1 MRKLNPVSRS
11 APKRG
16 NSCFLGIG
24 TSMRL
29 IAILL
34 CSLFSTTAFSAPTA
48 TDYGLKVAGVD
59 VTSDNCADLSVIDGV
74 KGTVSYDPATKTLTL
89 QDATIDKADA
99 VNVKNVSVDGLK
111 VNIVGTNNLTSD
123 YGANIAIGKET
134 TFQGTGTLKMKSN
147 YYGISVTRNDINN
160 TIRDCKMYIEGVTG
174 LDGFFSNTTLT
185 IINAYI
191 EIISTKAAINRC
203 DNLYLQR
210 CAITEPTGAVF
221 DASQRSI
228 VVDGARVTGKLVIA
242 PEKPVFKVAGVE
254 VTDANS
260 GNLTTIAGVEGKA
273 SYDPETQTLTLD
285 NATITTNAVAGI
297 ANESAT
303 GLQVKLVGNNTI
315 TSASAAGMVIG
326 RQTRIVGDGKLKVTS
341 TGASAILMQGA
352 PLSIED
358 CSVVAEGKYGI
369 YADKGDVK
377 EVLTIRTAS
386 VEAQGA
392 SGSIAGLSN
401 LLLDRCIIN
410 QPQGAAYD
418 KALKGVAKDGGL
430 VTDRVVIDIEKY
442 GLLIGGIEVT
452 SANYDDIYLFPGVAG
467 SLHYDPAKKILK
479 MAYVNI
485 PTDDDKVAVH
495 NQSVDGLKIEMK
507 GDNTMSGG
515 TGCILERPTTI
526 TGSGNMTITGTKGCG
541 VALKN
546 TMLTIKGVEVRVSGT
561 TEGISGDKSADCG
574 LAVNDAHVE
583 AEGSQGSVVGISK
596 LQLNTCYIK
605 EPSGAAFDA
614 TLKGVAAKGA
624 LVKEKV
630 VMTPP
635 IKYGVMV
642 AGVNVSSDNC
652 ADLSVIDGVKGT
664 VSYDPATKTLTLK
677 DATIDK
683 PGDDNIYNYG
693 LDGLKIKVLG
703 TNSLTSDNSISIAIK
718 EETTFVG
725 NGTLKIK
732 SNYTGIGIRR
742 NEVNCTISE
751 CKMYIEGVDGIDG
764 NFANN
769 DLTIRGAYIE
779 LDCRDDL
786 ISSITNLHLVDC
798 EIKQPKGAVYDTALK
813 AIVVDGVKQKGKLVI
828 EPTTDGIGAIDADVP
843 ARKQGIYT
851 LQGVK
856 VAQDWNSL
864 PPGIYIRDGK
874 KMIKR

>member
-74 KGTVSYDPATKTLTL
+74 KGTVNYDPATKTLTL
-89 QDATIDKADA
+89 QDATIDKADEFTIE
-99 VNVKNVSVDGLK
+99 NISVDGLK
-111 VNIVGTNNLTSD
+111 VNIVGTNNLSTTKFSS
-123 YGANIAIGKET
+123 ISVEKTT
-134 TFQGTGTLKMKSN
+134 TFQGTGTLKVKGNS
-147 YYGISVTRNDINN
+147 YGISAARNNLDII
-160 TIRDCKMYIEGVTG
+160 IRDCKMYIEGEWG
-174 LDGFFSNTTLT
+174 IDGFFVNTNLT
-185 IINAYI
+185 IINANI
-191 EIISTKAAINRC
+191 EINSLKEAITRM
-203 DNLYLQR
+203 DNLSLLR
-210 CAITEPTGAVF
+210 CAITEPAGAIF
-221 DASQRSI
+221 DASQRCL
-228 VVDGARVTGKLVIA
+228 VVGGAYVSKLVIA

-297 ANESAT
+297 ANEGAT

-341 TGASAILMQGA
+341 TGTSAILMQGA
-352 PLSIED
+352 PLSIEG

-377 EVLTIRTAS
+377 EVLTVRTAS

-401 LLLDRCIIN
+401 LLLVRCIIN

-430 VTDRVVIDIEKY
+430 VTDRVVIGIEKY
-442 GLLIGGIEVT
+442 GLLIGGIDVT
-452 SANYDDIYLFPGVAG
+452 SANYNAIDQLPGVTG
-467 SLHYDPAKKILK
+467 SLSYDPAKKILR
-479 MAYVNI
+479 MTYATI

-495 NQSVDGLKIEMK
+495 NQSVDGLKIEMT
-507 GDNTMSGG
+507 GENAMSGG

-546 TMLTIKGVEVRVSGT
+546 TMLTIKGIEVRVSGA
-561 TEGISGDKSADCG
+561 TEGISGDKSAGCG

-642 AGVNVSSDNC
+642 AGVEVTSDNC

-683 PGDDNIYNYG
+683 SGDDNIYNYG

-703 TNSLTSDNSISIAIK
+703 TNSLTSDHSISINLK

-732 SNYTGIGIRR
+732 GYYYGIGIRR

-751 CKMYIEGVDGIDG
+751 CKIYIVSMAGIDG
-764 NFANN
+764 NWEGN
-769 DLTIRGAYIE
+769 DLIIRGAYIE
-779 LDCRDDL
+779 LDCRNDL

-813 AIVVDGVKQKGKLVI
+813 AIVVDGVKQTGKLVI
-828 EPTTDGIGAIDADVP
+828 EPTNVGIGAIDADVP

>member
-1 MRKLNPVSRS
+1 
-11 APKRG
+11 
-16 NSCFLGIG
+16 
-24 TSMRL
+24 MRL

-74 KGTVSYDPATKTLTL
+74 KGTVSYAPATKTLTL
-89 QDATIDKADA
+89 QDATIDKADEFTIE
-99 VNVKNVSVDGLK
+99 NISVDGLK
-111 VNIVGTNNLTSD
+111 VNIVGTNNLSTTKFSS
-123 YGANIAIGKET
+123 ISVEKTT
-134 TFQGTGTLKMKSN
+134 TFQGSGTLKVKGKS
-147 YYGISVTRNDINN
+147 YGISFGNN
-160 TIRDCKMYIEGVTG
+160 NLDVIIRDCKMYIEGEWG
-174 LDGFFSNTTLT
+174 IDGFFVNTNLT
-185 IINAYI
+185 IINANI
-191 EIISTKAAINRC
+191 EINSLKEAITRI
-203 DNLYLQR
+203 DNLSLQR
-210 CAITEPTGAVF
+210 CAITEPAGAIF
-221 DASQRSI
+221 DASQRCL
-228 VVDGARVTGKLVIA
+228 VVGGAYVSKLVIA

-273 SYDPETQTLTLD
+273 SYDPETLTLTLD

-341 TGASAILMQGA
+341 TGTSAILMQGA
-352 PLSIED
+352 PLSID
-358 CSVVAEGKYGI
+358 GCSVVAEGKYGI

-442 GLLIGGIEVT
+442 GLLIGGIDVT
-452 SANYDDIYLFPGVAG
+452 SANYDAIDKLPGVTG
-467 SLHYDPAKKILK
+467 SLSYDPAKKILR
-479 MAYVNI
+479 MVYATI

-495 NQSVDGLKIEMK
+495 NQSVDGLKIEMT
-507 GDNTMSGG
+507 GNNAMSGG

-546 TMLTIKGVEVRVSGT
+546 TMLTIKGVEVRVSGA
-561 TEGISGDKSADCG
+561 TEGISGDKSAGCG

-642 AGVNVSSDNC
+642 AGVEVTVDNC

-683 PGDDNIYNYG
+683 SGDDNIYNYG

-703 TNSLTSDNSISIAIK
+703 TNSLTSDNGTSINLK

-732 SNYTGIGIRR
+732 SDYYGIGIRR
-742 NEVNCTISE
+742 DEVNCTISE
-751 CKMYIEGVDGIDG
+751 CKIYIESVSGIDG
-764 NFANN
+764 NWEGN

-786 ISSITNLHLVDC
+786 ITCITNLHLVDC

-813 AIVVDGVKQKGKLVI
+813 AIVVDGVKQTGKLVI
-828 EPTTDGIGAIDADVP
+828 EPTTDGIGTIDADVP

>member
-1 MRKLNPVSRS
+1 
-11 APKRG
+11 
-16 NSCFLGIG
+16 
-24 TSMRL
+24 MRL

-34 CSLFSTTAFSAPTA
+34 CSLLSTTAFSAPTA

-89 QDATIDKADA
+89 QDATIDKADEFTIE
-99 VNVKNVSVDGLK
+99 NISVDGLK
-111 VNIVGTNNLTSD
+111 VNIVGTNNLSTTKFSS
-123 YGANIAIGKET
+123 ISVEKTT
-134 TFQGTGTLKMKSN
+134 TFQGTGTLKVKGNS
-147 YYGISVTRNDINN
+147 YGISAARNNLDII
-160 TIRDCKMYIEGVTG
+160 IRDCKMYIEGEWG
-174 LDGFFSNTTLT
+174 IDGFFVNTNLT
-185 IINAYI
+185 IINANI
-191 EIISTKAAINRC
+191 EINSLKEAITRM
-203 DNLYLQR
+203 DNLSLQR
-210 CAITEPTGAVF
+210 CAITEPAGAIF
-221 DASQRSI
+221 DASQRCL
-228 VVDGARVTGKLVIA
+228 VVGGAYVSKLVIA

-297 ANESAT
+297 ANEGAT

-341 TGASAILMQGA
+341 TGTSAILMQGA
-352 PLSIED
+352 PLSIEG

-377 EVLTIRTAS
+377 EVLTVRTAS

-401 LLLDRCIIN
+401 LLLVRCIIN

-430 VTDRVVIDIEKY
+430 VTDRVVIGIEKY
-442 GLLIGGIEVT
+442 GLLIGGIDVT
-452 SANYDDIYLFPGVAG
+452 SANYNAIDKLPGVTG
-467 SLHYDPAKKILK
+467 SLSYDPAKKILR
-479 MAYVNI
+479 MVYAAI

-495 NQSVDGLKIEMK
+495 NQSVDGLKIEMT
-507 GDNTMSGG
+507 GENAMSGG

-546 TMLTIKGVEVRVSGT
+546 TMLTIKGIEVRVSGA
-561 TEGISGDKSADCG
+561 TEGISGDKSAGCG

-642 AGVNVSSDNC
+642 AGVEVTVDNC

-703 TNSLTSDNSISIAIK
+703 TNSLTSDNDISINLK
-718 EETTFVG
+718 EEATFVG

-732 SNYTGIGIRR
+732 SNYYGIGIRR
-742 NEVNCTISE
+742 DEVNCTISE
-751 CKMYIEGVDGIDG
+751 CKMYIESVSGIDG
-764 NFANN
+764 NWEGN

-786 ISSITNLHLVDC
+786 ITCITNLHLVDC

-828 EPTTDGIGAIDADVP
+828 EPTTDGIGTIDADVP

>member
-1 MRKLNPVSRS
+1 
-11 APKRG
+11 
-16 NSCFLGIG
+16 
-24 TSMRL
+24 MRL

-34 CSLFSTTAFSAPTA
+34 CSLFSTAAFSAPTA

-89 QDATIDKADA
+89 QDATIDKADEFTIE
-99 VNVKNVSVDGLK
+99 NKSVDGLK
-111 VNIVGTNNLTSD
+111 VNIVGTNNLSTTKYSSI
-123 YGANIAIGKET
+123 NVEKTT
-134 TFQGTGTLKMKSN
+134 TFQGSGTLKVKGNS
-147 YYGISVTRNDINN
+147 YGISFGNNNLDII
-160 TIRDCKMYIEGVTG
+160 IRDCKMYIEGEWG
-174 LDGFFSNTTLT
+174 IDGFIVNTNLT
-185 IINAYI
+185 IINANI
-191 EIISTKAAINRC
+191 EINSLREAITRI
-203 DNLYLQR
+203 DNLSLLR
-210 CAITEPTGAVF
+210 CAITEPAGAIF
-221 DASQRSI
+221 DASQRCL
-228 VVDGARVTGKLVIA
+228 VVGGAYVSKLVIA

-326 RQTRIVGDGKLKVTS
+326 RQTRIVGDGKLKVTT

-352 PLSIED
+352 PLSIEG

-401 LLLDRCIIN
+401 LLLVRCIIS

-430 VTDRVVIDIEKY
+430 VTDRVVIGIEKY

-495 NQSVDGLKIEMK
+495 NQSVDGLKIEMT
-507 GDNTMSGG
+507 GDNAMSGG

-546 TMLTIKGVEVRVSGT
+546 TMLTIKGVEVRVSGA
-561 TEGISGDKSADCG
+561 TEGISGDKSAGCG

-614 TLKGVAAKGA
+614 TLMGVAAKGA

-635 IKYGVMV
+635 VKYGVMV
-642 AGVNVSSDNC
+642 AGVEVTVDNC

-683 PGDDNIYNYG
+683 SGDYNIYNYG

-703 TNSLTSDNSISIAIK
+703 TNSLTSDNDISINLK
-718 EETTFVG
+718 EEVTFVG

-732 SNYTGIGIRR
+732 SNYYGIGIRR
-742 NEVNCTISE
+742 DEVNCTISE

-764 NFANN
+764 YFVEN

-786 ISSITNLHLVDC
+786 ITYITNLHLVDC

-813 AIVVDGVKQKGKLVI
+813 AIVVDGVKQKGKLI
-828 EPTTDGIGAIDADVP
+828 IKPTTDGIGAIDADVP

>member
-74 KGTVSYDPATKTLTL
+74 KGTVSYDPASKTLTL
-89 QDATIDKADA
+89 QDATIDKADEFTIE
-99 VNVKNVSVDGLK
+99 NISVDGLK
-111 VNIVGTNNLTSD
+111 VNIVGTNNLSTTKFSS
-123 YGANIAIGKET
+123 ISVEKTT
-134 TFQGTGTLKMKSN
+134 TFQGTGTLKVKGNS
-147 YYGISVTRNDINN
+147 YGISAARNNLDII
-160 TIRDCKMYIEGVTG
+160 IRDCKMYIEGEWG
-174 LDGFFSNTTLT
+174 IDGFFVNTNLT
-185 IINAYI
+185 IINANI
-191 EIISTKAAINRC
+191 EINSLKEAITRM
-203 DNLYLQR
+203 DNLSLQR
-210 CAITEPTGAVF
+210 CAITEPAGAIF
-221 DASQRSI
+221 DASQRCL
-228 VVDGARVTGKLVIA
+228 VVGGAYVSKLVIA

-297 ANESAT
+297 ANEGAT

-341 TGASAILMQGA
+341 TGTSAILMQGA

-377 EVLTIRTAS
+377 EVLTVRTAS

-401 LLLDRCIIN
+401 LLLVRCIIN

-442 GLLIGGIEVT
+442 GLLIGGIDVT
-452 SANYDDIYLFPGVAG
+452 SANYNAIDQIPGVTG
-467 SLHYDPAKKILK
+467 SLSYDPAKKILR
-479 MAYVNI
+479 MAYATI

-495 NQSVDGLKIEMK
+495 NQSVDGLKIEMT
-507 GDNTMSGG
+507 GNNAMSGG

-546 TMLTIKGVEVRVSGT
+546 TMLTIKGIEVRVSGA
-561 TEGISGDKSADCG
+561 TEGISGDKSAGCG

-642 AGVNVSSDNC
+642 AGVEVTSDNC

-683 PGDDNIYNYG
+683 SGDDNIYNYG

-703 TNSLTSDNSISIAIK
+703 TNSLTSDHSISINLK

-732 SNYTGIGIRR
+732 GYYYGIGIRR

-751 CKMYIEGVDGIDG
+751 CKIYIESMAGIDG
-764 NFANN
+764 NWEGN

-779 LDCRDDL
+779 LDCRNDL

-813 AIVVDGVKQKGKLVI
+813 AIVVDGVKQTGKLII
-828 EPTTDGIGAIDADVP
+828 EPTTDGIGTIDADVP

-856 VAQDWNSL
+856 VAPDWNSL

>member
-1 MRKLNPVSRS
+1 
-11 APKRG
+11 
-16 NSCFLGIG
+16 
-24 TSMRL
+24 MRL

-89 QDATIDKADA
+89 QDVTIDKADEFTIE
-99 VNVKNVSVDGLK
+99 NINVDGLK
-111 VNIVGTNNLTSD
+111 VNIVGTNNL
-123 YGANIAIGKET
+123 NT
-134 TFQGTGTLKMKSN
+134 TKFSSISVEKTTIFQGTGTLKVKGKS
-147 YYGISVTRNDINN
+147 YGISFGNN
-160 TIRDCKMYIEGVTG
+160 NLDVIIRDCKMYIEGEWG
-174 LDGFFSNTTLT
+174 IDGFFVNTNLT
-185 IINAYI
+185 IINANI
-191 EIISTKAAINRC
+191 EINSLKEAITRM
-203 DNLYLQR
+203 DNLSLLR
-210 CAITEPTGAVF
+210 CAITEPAGAIF
-221 DASQRSI
+221 DASQRCL
-228 VVDGARVTGKLVIA
+228 VVGGAYVSKLVIA

-352 PLSIED
+352 PLSIEG

-401 LLLDRCIIN
+401 LLLARCIIS

-442 GLLIGGIEVT
+442 GLLIGGIDVT
-452 SANYDDIYLFPGVAG
+452 SANYDAIDKLPGVTG
-467 SLHYDPAKKILK
+467 SLSYDPAKKILR
-479 MAYVNI
+479 MVYATI

-495 NQSVDGLKIEMK
+495 NQSVDGLKIEMT
-507 GDNTMSGG
+507 GENAMSGG

-546 TMLTIKGVEVRVSGT
+546 TMLTIKGIEVRVSGA
-561 TEGISGDKSADCG
+561 TEGISGDKSAGCG

-630 VMTPP
+630 VMTQPV
-635 IKYGVMV
+635 KYGVMV
-642 AGVNVSSDNC
+642 AGVEVTSDNC

-683 PGDDNIYNYG
+683 SGDDNIYNYG

-703 TNSLTSDNSISIAIK
+703 TNSLTSDNGISINLK

-732 SNYTGIGIRR
+732 SDYYGIGIRR

-751 CKMYIEGVDGIDG
+751 CKMYIESVSGIDG
-764 NFANN
+764 NWEGN
-769 DLTIRGAYIE
+769 DLIIRGAYIE

-786 ISSITNLHLVDC
+786 ITCITNLHLVDC

-813 AIVVDGVKQKGKLVI
+813 AIVVDGVKQTGKLII
-828 EPTTDGIGAIDADVP
+828 EPTTDGIGTIDADVP

>member
-1 MRKLNPVSRS
+1 
-11 APKRG
+11 
-16 NSCFLGIG
+16 
-24 TSMRL
+24 MRL

-74 KGTVSYDPATKTLTL
+74 KGTVNYDPASKTLTL
-89 QDATIDKADA
+89 QDATIDKADEFTIE
-99 VNVKNVSVDGLK
+99 NISVDGLK
-111 VNIVGTNNLTSD
+111 VNIVGTNNLSTTKFSS
-123 YGANIAIGKET
+123 ISVEKTT
-134 TFQGTGTLKMKSN
+134 TFQGTGTLKVKGNS
-147 YYGISVTRNDINN
+147 YGISAGNN
-160 TIRDCKMYIEGVTG
+160 NLDVIIRDCKMYIEGEWG
-174 LDGFFSNTTLT
+174 IDGFFVNTNLT
-185 IINAYI
+185 IINANI
-191 EIISTKAAINRC
+191 EINSLKEAITRI
-203 DNLYLQR
+203 DNLSLQR
-210 CAITEPTGAVF
+210 CAITEPAGAIF
-221 DASQRSI
+221 DASQRCL
-228 VVDGARVTGKLVIA
+228 VVGGAYVSKLVIA

-297 ANESAT
+297 ANEGAT

-401 LLLDRCIIN
+401 LLLVRCIIN

-442 GLLIGGIEVT
+442 GLLIGGIDVT
-452 SANYDDIYLFPGVAG
+452 SANYDAIDKLPGVTG
-467 SLHYDPAKKILK
+467 SLSYDPAKKILR
-479 MAYVNI
+479 MVYATI

-495 NQSVDGLKIEMK
+495 NQSVDGLKIEMT
-507 GDNTMSGG
+507 GNNAMSGG

-546 TMLTIKGVEVRVSGT
+546 TMLTIKGVEVRVSGA
-561 TEGISGDKSADCG
+561 TEGISGDKSAGCG

-614 TLKGVAAKGA
+614 TLKGVAVKGA

-642 AGVNVSSDNC
+642 AGVEVTSDNC

-683 PGDDNIYNYG
+683 SGDDNIYNYG

-703 TNSLTSDNSISIAIK
+703 TNSLTSDHSISINLK

-732 SNYTGIGIRR
+732 SDYYGIGIRN

-751 CKMYIEGVDGIDG
+751 CKIYIEGVDGIDG
-764 NFANN
+764 YFVKN

-779 LDCRDDL
+779 LDCRDDF
-786 ISSITNLHLVDC
+786 ITCITNLHLVDC
-798 EIKQPKGAVYDTALK
+798 EIKQPKGAVYDTSLQ

-828 EPTTDGIGAIDADVP
+828 EPTTDGIGTIDADVP

>member
-1 MRKLNPVSRS
+1 
-11 APKRG
+11 
-16 NSCFLGIG
+16 
-24 TSMRL
+24 MRL

-74 KGTVSYDPATKTLTL
+74 KGTVSYAPATKTLTL
-89 QDATIDKADA
+89 QDATIDKAGEFTIE
-99 VNVKNVSVDGLK
+99 NISVDGLK
-111 VNIVGTNNLTSD
+111 VNIVGTNNLSTTKFSS
-123 YGANIAIGKET
+123 ISVEKTT
-134 TFQGTGTLKMKSN
+134 TFQGSGTLKVKGNS
-147 YYGISVTRNDINN
+147 YGISVGDDNVDVI
-160 TIRDCKMYIEGVTG
+160 IRDCKMYIEGEWG
-174 LDGFFSNTTLT
+174 IDGFFVNTNLT
-185 IINAYI
+185 IINANI
-191 EIISTKAAINRC
+191 EINSLKEAITRM
-203 DNLYLQR
+203 DNLSLQR
-210 CAITEPTGAVF
+210 CAITEPAGAIF
-221 DASQRSI
+221 DASQRCL
-228 VVDGARVTGKLVIA
+228 VVGGAYVSKLVIA

-297 ANESAT
+297 ANEGAT

-341 TGASAILMQGA
+341 TGTSAILMQGA
-352 PLSIED
+352 PLSIEG

-401 LLLDRCIIN
+401 LLLVRCIIN

-418 KALKGVAKDGGL
+418 KTLKGVAKDGGL
-430 VTDRVVIDIEKY
+430 VTDRVVIGIEKY
-442 GLLIGGIEVT
+442 GLLIGGFDVT
-452 SANYDDIYLFPGVAG
+452 SANYDAIDKLPGVTG
-467 SLHYDPAKKILK
+467 SLSYDPAKKILR
-479 MAYVNI
+479 MAYAAI

-495 NQSVDGLKIEMK
+495 NQSVDGLKIEMT
-507 GDNTMSGG
+507 GDNAMSGG
-515 TGCILERPTTI
+515 TGCILERSTTI

-546 TMLTIKGVEVRVSGT
+546 TMLTIKGIEVRVSGA
-561 TEGISGDKSADCG
+561 TEGISGDKSAGCG

-642 AGVNVSSDNC
+642 AGVEVTGDNC

-683 PGDDNIYNYG
+683 SGDDNIYNYG

-703 TNSLTSDNSISIAIK
+703 TNSLTSDNDRSINLK

-732 SNYTGIGIRR
+732 SNYYGIGIRR
-742 NEVNCTISE
+742 DEVNCTISE
-751 CKMYIEGVDGIDG
+751 CKIYIESVSGIDG
-764 NFANN
+764 NWEGN

-786 ISSITNLHLVDC
+786 ITCITNLHLVDC

-813 AIVVDGVKQKGKLVI
+813 AIVVDGVKQTGKLVI
-828 EPTTDGIGAIDADVP
+828 EPTTDGIGTIDADVP

>member
-1 MRKLNPVSRS
+1 
-11 APKRG
+11 
-16 NSCFLGIG
+16 
-24 TSMRL
+24 MRL

-34 CSLFSTTAFSAPTA
+34 CSLFSTAAFSAPTA

-89 QDATIDKADA
+89 QDATIDKADEFTIE
-99 VNVKNVSVDGLK
+99 NKSVDGLK
-111 VNIVGTNNLTSD
+111 VNIVGTNNLSTTKYSSI
-123 YGANIAIGKET
+123 NVEKTT
-134 TFQGTGTLKMKSN
+134 TFQGSGTLKVKGKS
-147 YYGISVTRNDINN
+147 YGICFGNNNLDII
-160 TIRDCKMYIEGVTG
+160 IRDCKMYIEGEWG
-174 LDGFFSNTTLT
+174 IDGFIVNTNLT
-185 IINAYI
+185 IINANI
-191 EIISTKAAINRC
+191 EINSLREAITRI
-203 DNLYLQR
+203 DNLSLLR
-210 CAITEPTGAVF
+210 CAITEPAGAIF
-221 DASQRSI
+221 DASQRCL
-228 VVDGARVTGKLVIA
+228 VVGGAYVSKLVIT

-297 ANESAT
+297 ANEGAT

-352 PLSIED
+352 PLSIEG

-377 EVLTIRTAS
+377 EVLTVRTAS

-401 LLLDRCIIN
+401 LLLVRCIIS

-442 GLLIGGIEVT
+442 GLLIGGIDVT
-452 SANYDDIYLFPGVAG
+452 SANYDAIDQLPGVTG
-467 SLHYDPAKKILK
+467 SLSYDPAKKILK

-495 NQSVDGLKIEMK
+495 NQSVDGLKIEMT

-546 TMLTIKGVEVRVSGT
+546 TMLTIKGVEVRVSGA
-561 TEGISGDKSADCG
+561 TEGISGDKSAGCG

-614 TLKGVAAKGA
+614 TLKGVAVKGA

-642 AGVNVSSDNC
+642 AGVEVTVDNC

-683 PGDDNIYNYG
+683 SGDYNIYNYG

-703 TNSLTSDNSISIAIK
+703 TNSLTSDNDISINLK
-718 EETTFVG
+718 EEATFVG

-732 SNYTGIGIRR
+732 SNYYGIGIRR
-742 NEVNCTISE
+742 DEVNCTISE

-764 NFANN
+764 YFVEN

-786 ISSITNLHLVDC
+786 ITYITNLHLVDC

-813 AIVVDGVKQKGKLVI
+813 AIV
-828 EPTTDGIGAIDADVP
+828 P
-843 ARKQGIYT
+843 
-851 LQGVK
+851 
-856 VAQDWNSL
+856 S
-864 PPGIYIRDGK
+864 
-874 KMIKR
+874 

>member
-1 MRKLNPVSRS
+1 
-11 APKRG
+11 
-16 NSCFLGIG
+16 
-24 TSMRL
+24 MRL

-34 CSLFSTTAFSAPTA
+34 CSLLSTTAFSAPTA

-89 QDATIDKADA
+89 QDATIDKAGEFTIE
-99 VNVKNVSVDGLK
+99 NISVDGLK
-111 VNIVGTNNLTSD
+111 VNIVGTNNLSTTKFSS
-123 YGANIAIGKET
+123 ISVEKTT
-134 TFQGTGTLKMKSN
+134 TFQGTGTLKVKGNS
-147 YYGISVTRNDINN
+147 YGISVGDDNVDVI
-160 TIRDCKMYIEGVTG
+160 IRDCKMYIEGEWG
-174 LDGFFSNTTLT
+174 IDGFFVNTNLT
-185 IINAYI
+185 VINANI
-191 EIISTKAAINRC
+191 EINSLKEAITRM
-203 DNLYLQR
+203 DNLSLQR
-210 CAITEPTGAVF
+210 CAITEPAGAIF
-221 DASQRSI
+221 DASQRCL
-228 VVDGARVTGKLVIA
+228 VVGGAYVSKLVIA

-297 ANESAT
+297 ANDGAT

-341 TGASAILMQGA
+341 TGTSAILMQGA

-401 LLLDRCIIN
+401 LLLVRCIIN

-418 KALKGVAKDGGL
+418 KTLKGVAKDGGL
-430 VTDRVVIDIEKY
+430 VTDRVVIGIEKY
-442 GLLIGGIEVT
+442 GLLIGGFDVT
-452 SANYDDIYLFPGVAG
+452 SANYDAIDKLPGVTG
-467 SLHYDPAKKILK
+467 SLSYDPAKKILR
-479 MAYVNI
+479 MAYAAI

-495 NQSVDGLKIEMK
+495 NQLVDGLKIEMT
-507 GDNTMSGG
+507 GDNAMSGG
-515 TGCILERPTTI
+515 TGCILERSTTI
-526 TGSGNMTITGTKGCG
+526 TGSGNTTITGTKGCG

-546 TMLTIKGVEVRVSGT
+546 TMLTIKGIEVRVSGA
-561 TEGISGDKSADCG
+561 TEGISGDKSAGCG

-642 AGVNVSSDNC
+642 AGVEVTGDNC

-683 PGDDNIYNYG
+683 SGDDNIYNYG

-703 TNSLTSDNSISIAIK
+703 TNSLTSDNDRSINLK

-732 SNYTGIGIRR
+732 SNYYGIGIRR
-742 NEVNCTISE
+742 DEVNCTISE
-751 CKMYIEGVDGIDG
+751 CKMYIESVSGIDG
-764 NFANN
+764 NWEGN

-786 ISSITNLHLVDC
+786 ITCITNLHLVDC
-798 EIKQPKGAVYDTALK
+798 EIKQPKGAVYDTSLQ

-828 EPTTDGIGAIDADVP
+828 EPTTDGIGTIDADVP

>member
-1 MRKLNPVSRS
+1 
-11 APKRG
+11 
-16 NSCFLGIG
+16 
-24 TSMRL
+24 MRL

-34 CSLFSTTAFSAPTA
+34 CSLFSTAAFSAPTA

-89 QDATIDKADA
+89 QDATIDKADEFTIE
-99 VNVKNVSVDGLK
+99 NKSVDGLK
-111 VNIVGTNNLTSD
+111 VNIVGTNNLSTTKYSSI
-123 YGANIAIGKET
+123 NVEKTT
-134 TFQGTGTLKMKSN
+134 TFQGSGMLKVKGNS
-147 YYGISVTRNDINN
+147 YGISFGNNNLDII
-160 TIRDCKMYIEGVTG
+160 IRDCKMYIEGEWG
-174 LDGFFSNTTLT
+174 IDGFFVNTNLT
-185 IINAYI
+185 IINANI
-191 EIISTKAAINRC
+191 EINSLKEAITKI
-203 DNLYLQR
+203 DNLSLLR
-210 CAITEPTGAVF
+210 CAITEPAGAIF
-221 DASQRSI
+221 DASQRCL
-228 VVDGARVTGKLVIA
+228 VVGGAYVSKLVIA

-326 RQTRIVGDGKLKVTS
+326 RQTSIVGDGKLKVTS
-341 TGASAILMQGA
+341 TDVSAILMQGA
-352 PLSIED
+352 PLSIEG

-401 LLLDRCIIN
+401 LQLYRCIIS

-418 KALKGVAKDGGL
+418 KALKGVAKGGGL
-430 VTDRVVIDIEKY
+430 VTDRVVIGIEKY
-442 GLLIGGIEVT
+442 GLLIGGVDVT
-452 SANYDDIYLFPGVAG
+452 SANYDAIDQLPGVTG
-467 SLHYDPAKKILK
+467 SLSYDPAQKILK
-479 MAYVNI
+479 MAYATI

-495 NQSVDGLKIEMK
+495 NQSVDGLKIEMT
-507 GDNTMSGG
+507 GNNAMSGG
-515 TGCILERPTTI
+515 TGCIFERPTTI

-546 TMLTIKGVEVRVSGT
+546 TMLTIKGIEVRVSGA
-561 TEGISGDKSADCG
+561 TEGISGDKSAGCG

-596 LQLNTCYIK
+596 LQLNMCYIK

-635 IKYGVMV
+635 VKYGVMV
-642 AGVNVSSDNC
+642 AGVEVTVDNC

-664 VSYDPATKTLTLK
+664 VSYDPATKTLTLQ

-683 PGDDNIYNYG
+683 SGDYNIYNYG

-703 TNSLTSDNSISIAIK
+703 TNSLTSDNDISINLK
-718 EETTFVG
+718 EEATFVG

-732 SNYTGIGIRR
+732 SNYYGIGIRR
-742 NEVNCTISE
+742 DEVNCTISE
-751 CKMYIEGVDGIDG
+751 CKMYIESVSGIDG
-764 NFANN
+764 NWEGN

-779 LDCRDDL
+779 LDCRDYL

-813 AIVVDGVKQKGKLVI
+813 AIVVDGVKQKGKLI
-828 EPTTDGIGAIDADVP
+828 IKPTTDGIGAIDADVP

>member
-1 MRKLNPVSRS
+1 
-11 APKRG
+11 
-16 NSCFLGIG
+16 
-24 TSMRL
+24 MRL

-34 CSLFSTTAFSAPTA
+34 CSLLSTTAFSAPTA

-89 QDATIDKADA
+89 QDATIDKADEFTIE
-99 VNVKNVSVDGLK
+99 NISVDGLK
-111 VNIVGTNNLTSD
+111 VNIVGTNNLSTTKFSS
-123 YGANIAIGKET
+123 ISVEKTT
-134 TFQGTGTLKMKSN
+134 TFQGTGTLKVKGNS
-147 YYGISVTRNDINN
+147 YGISAARNNLDII
-160 TIRDCKMYIEGVTG
+160 IRDCKMYIEGEWG
-174 LDGFFSNTTLT
+174 IDGFFVNTNLT
-185 IINAYI
+185 IINANI
-191 EIISTKAAINRC
+191 EINSLKEAITRM
-203 DNLYLQR
+203 DNLSLQR
-210 CAITEPTGAVF
+210 CAITEPAGAIF
-221 DASQRSI
+221 DASQRCL
-228 VVDGARVTGKLVIA
+228 VVGGAYVSKLVIA

-341 TGASAILMQGA
+341 TGTSAILMQGA

-377 EVLTIRTAS
+377 EVLTVRTAS

-401 LLLDRCIIN
+401 LLLDRCIIS

-430 VTDRVVIDIEKY
+430 VTDRVGIGIEKY

-467 SLHYDPAKKILK
+467 SLHYDPAKKILR
-479 MAYVNI
+479 MAYVTI

-495 NQSVDGLKIEMK
+495 NQSVDGLKIEMT
-507 GDNTMSGG
+507 GENAMTGG

-546 TMLTIKGVEVRVSGT
+546 TMLTIKGVEVRVSGA
-561 TEGISGDKSADCG
+561 TEGISGDKSAGCG

-642 AGVNVSSDNC
+642 AGVEVTVDNC

-683 PGDDNIYNYG
+683 SGDYNIYNYG

-703 TNSLTSDNSISIAIK
+703 TNSLTSDNDISINLK
-718 EETTFVG
+718 EEATFVG

-732 SNYTGIGIRR
+732 SNYYGIGIRR

-751 CKMYIEGVDGIDG
+751 CKIYIESMAGIDG
-764 NFANN
+764 NWEGN

-779 LDCRDDL
+779 LDCRNDL

>member
-74 KGTVSYDPATKTLTL
+74 KGMVIYDPATKTLTL
-89 QDATIDKADA
+89 QDATIDKADEFTIE
-99 VNVKNVSVDGLK
+99 NINVDGLK
-111 VNIVGTNNLTSD
+111 VNIVGTNNLSTTKFSS
-123 YGANIAIGKET
+123 ISVEKTT
-134 TFQGTGTLKMKSN
+134 TFQGSGTLKVKGKS
-147 YYGISVTRNDINN
+147 YGISFGNN
-160 TIRDCKMYIEGVTG
+160 NLDVIIRDCKMYIEGEWG
-174 LDGFFSNTTLT
+174 IDGFFVNTNLT
-185 IINAYI
+185 IINANI
-191 EIISTKAAINRC
+191 EINSLKEAITRM
-203 DNLYLQR
+203 DNLSLQR
-210 CAITEPTGAVF
+210 CAITEPAGAIF
-221 DASQRSI
+221 DASQRCL
-228 VVDGARVTGKLVIA
+228 VVGGAYVSKLVIA

-273 SYDPETQTLTLD
+273 SYDPETLTLTLD

-341 TGASAILMQGA
+341 TGTSAILMQGA
-352 PLSIED
+352 PLSID
-358 CSVVAEGKYGI
+358 GCSVVAEGKYGI

-442 GLLIGGIEVT
+442 GLLIGGIDVT
-452 SANYDDIYLFPGVAG
+452 SANYDAIDQLPGVTG
-467 SLHYDPAKKILK
+467 SLSYDPTKKILR
-479 MAYVNI
+479 MAYATI

-495 NQSVDGLKIEMK
+495 NQSVDGLKIEMT
-507 GDNTMSGG
+507 GDNAMSGG

-546 TMLTIKGVEVRVSGT
+546 TMLTIKGIEVRVSGA
-561 TEGISGDKSADCG
+561 TEGISGDKSAGCV

-614 TLKGVAAKGA
+614 TLKGVAVKGA

-642 AGVNVSSDNC
+642 AGVEVTVDNC

-664 VSYDPATKTLTLK
+664 VSYDPATKTLTLQ

-703 TNSLTSDNSISIAIK
+703 TNSLTSDNGTSINLK

-732 SNYTGIGIRR
+732 SDYYGIGIRN

-764 NFANN
+764 YFVKN

-779 LDCRDDL
+779 LDCRDDF
-786 ISSITNLHLVDC
+786 ITCITNLHLVDC
-798 EIKQPKGAVYDTALK
+798 EIKQPKGAVYDTSLQ

-828 EPTTDGIGAIDADVP
+828 EPTTDGIGTIDADVP

-856 VAQDWNSL
+856 VAPDWNSL

>member
-1 MRKLNPVSRS
+1 
-11 APKRG
+11 
-16 NSCFLGIG
+16 
-24 TSMRL
+24 MRL

-34 CSLFSTTAFSAPTA
+34 CSLFSTVAFSAPTA

-74 KGTVSYDPATKTLTL
+74 KGTVIYDPATKTLTL
-89 QDATIDKADA
+89 QDATIDKADEFTIE
-99 VNVKNVSVDGLK
+99 NKSVDGLK
-111 VNIVGTNNLTSD
+111 VNIVGTNNLSTTKFSS
-123 YGANIAIGKET
+123 ISVEKTT
-134 TFQGTGTLKMKSN
+134 TFQGSGTLKVKGNS
-147 YYGISVTRNDINN
+147 YGISFGNNNLDII
-160 TIRDCKMYIEGVTG
+160 IRDCKMYIEGEWGIDG
-174 LDGFFSNTTLT
+174 LFVNTNLT
-185 IINAYI
+185 IINANI
-191 EIISTKAAINRC
+191 EINSLKEAITRI
-203 DNLYLQR
+203 DNLSLLR
-210 CAITEPTGAVF
+210 CAITEPAGAIF
-221 DASQRSI
+221 DASQRCL
-228 VVDGARVTGKLVIA
+228 VVGGAYVSKLVIA

-273 SYDPETQTLTLD
+273 SYDPETQTITLD

-352 PLSIED
+352 PLSIEG

-401 LLLDRCIIN
+401 LLLDRCIIS

-430 VTDRVVIDIEKY
+430 VTDRVVIGIEKY

-495 NQSVDGLKIEMK
+495 NQSVDGLKIEMT
-507 GDNTMSGG
+507 GNNTMSGG

-546 TMLTIKGVEVRVSGT
+546 TMLTIKGIEVRVSGA
-561 TEGISGDKSADCG
+561 TEGISGDKSAGCG

-614 TLKGVAAKGA
+614 TLKGVAVKGA

-642 AGVNVSSDNC
+642 AGVEVTSDNC

-683 PGDDNIYNYG
+683 SGDDNIYNYG

-703 TNSLTSDNSISIAIK
+703 TNSLTSDHSISINLK

-732 SNYTGIGIRR
+732 GYYYGIGIRR

-751 CKMYIEGVDGIDG
+751 CKIYIESMAGIDG
-764 NFANN
+764 NWEGN

-779 LDCRDDL
+779 LDCRNDL

-813 AIVVDGVKQKGKLVI
+813 AIVVDGVKQTGKLVI
-828 EPTTDGIGAIDADVP
+828 EPTTDGIGTIDADVP

>member
-34 CSLFSTTAFSAPTA
+34 CSLFSTAAFSAPTA

-74 KGTVSYDPATKTLTL
+74 KGTVNYDPATKTLTL
-89 QDATIDKADA
+89 QDATIDKADEFTIE
-99 VNVKNVSVDGLK
+99 NKSVDGLK
-111 VNIVGTNNLTSD
+111 VNIVGTNNLSTTKYSSI
-123 YGANIAIGKET
+123 NVEKTT
-134 TFQGTGTLKMKSN
+134 TFQGSGTLKVKGKS
-147 YYGISVTRNDINN
+147 YGICFGNNNLDII
-160 TIRDCKMYIEGVTG
+160 IRDCKMYIEGEWG
-174 LDGFFSNTTLT
+174 IDGFIVNTNLT
-185 IINAYI
+185 IINANI
-191 EIISTKAAINRC
+191 EINSLREAITRI
-203 DNLYLQR
+203 DNLSLLR
-210 CAITEPTGAVF
+210 CAITEPAGAIF
-221 DASQRSI
+221 DASQRCL
-228 VVDGARVTGKLVIA
+228 VVGGAYVSKLVIA

-297 ANESAT
+297 ANEGAT

-341 TGASAILMQGA
+341 TGTSAILMQGA
-352 PLSIED
+352 PLSID
-358 CSVVAEGKYGI
+358 GCSVVAEGKYGI

-401 LLLDRCIIN
+401 LLLVRCIIN

-442 GLLIGGIEVT
+442 GLLIGGIDVT
-452 SANYDDIYLFPGVAG
+452 SANYDAIDKLPGVTG
-467 SLHYDPAKKILK
+467 SLSYDPAKKILR
-479 MAYVNI
+479 MVYATI

-495 NQSVDGLKIEMK
+495 NQSVDGLKIEMT
-507 GDNTMSGG
+507 GNNAMSGG

-546 TMLTIKGVEVRVSGT
+546 TMLTIKGVEVRVSGA
-561 TEGISGDKSADCG
+561 TEGISGDKSAGCG

-642 AGVNVSSDNC
+642 AGVEVTVDNC

-683 PGDDNIYNYG
+683 SGDDNIYNYG

-703 TNSLTSDNSISIAIK
+703 TNSLTSDNGTSINLK

-732 SNYTGIGIRR
+732 SDYYGIGIRN

-751 CKMYIEGVDGIDG
+751 CKIYIEGVDGIDG
-764 NFANN
+764 YFVKN

-779 LDCRDDL
+779 LDCRDDF
-786 ISSITNLHLVDC
+786 ITCITNLHLVDC
-798 EIKQPKGAVYDTALK
+798 EIKQPKGAVYDTSLQ
-813 AIVVDGVKQKGKLVI
+813 AIVVDGVKQTGKLVI
-828 EPTTDGIGAIDADVP
+828 EPTIDGIGTIDADVP

-864 PPGIYIRDGK
+864 PPGIYICDGK

>member
-1 MRKLNPVSRS
+1 
-11 APKRG
+11 
-16 NSCFLGIG
+16 
-24 TSMRL
+24 MRL

-89 QDATIDKADA
+89 QDATIDKADEFTIE
-99 VNVKNVSVDGLK
+99 NISVDGLK
-111 VNIVGTNNLTSD
+111 VNIVGTNNLSTTKFSS
-123 YGANIAIGKET
+123 ISVEKTT
-134 TFQGTGTLKMKSN
+134 TFQGTGTLKVKGNS
-147 YYGISVTRNDINN
+147 YGISAARNNLDII
-160 TIRDCKMYIEGVTG
+160 IRDCKMYIEGEWG
-174 LDGFFSNTTLT
+174 IDGFFVNTNLT
-185 IINAYI
+185 IINANI
-191 EIISTKAAINRC
+191 EINSLKEAITRM
-203 DNLYLQR
+203 DNLSLLR
-210 CAITEPTGAVF
+210 CAITEPAGAIF
-221 DASQRSI
+221 DASQRCL
-228 VVDGARVTGKLVIA
+228 VVGGAYVSKLVIA
-242 PEKPVFKVAGVE
+242 PDKPVFKVAGVE

-297 ANESAT
+297 ANEGAT

-341 TGASAILMQGA
+341 TGTSAILMQGA

-377 EVLTIRTAS
+377 EVLTVRTAS

-401 LLLDRCIIN
+401 LLLVRCIIN

-442 GLLIGGIEVT
+442 GLLIGGIDVT
-452 SANYDDIYLFPGVAG
+452 SANYDAIDQLPGVTG
-467 SLHYDPAKKILK
+467 SLSYDPAKKILR
-479 MAYVNI
+479 MAYATI

-495 NQSVDGLKIEMK
+495 NQSVDGLKIEMTS
-507 GDNTMSGG
+507 NNSMSGG

-546 TMLTIKGVEVRVSGT
+546 TMLTIKGVEVRVSGA
-561 TEGISGDKSADCG
+561 TEGISGDKSAGCG

-642 AGVNVSSDNC
+642 AGVEVTGDNC

-683 PGDDNIYNYG
+683 SGDYNIYNYG

-703 TNSLTSDNSISIAIK
+703 TNSLTSDNDISINLK
-718 EETTFVG
+718 EEATFVG

-732 SNYTGIGIRR
+732 SNYYGIGIRR
-742 NEVNCTISE
+742 DEVNCTISE

-764 NFANN
+764 YFVEN

-786 ISSITNLHLVDC
+786 ITYITNLHLVDC

-813 AIVVDGVKQKGKLVI
+813 AIVVDGVKQTGKLVI

-856 VAQDWNSL
+856 VAPDWNSL

>member
-1 MRKLNPVSRS
+1 
-11 APKRG
+11 
-16 NSCFLGIG
+16 
-24 TSMRL
+24 MRL

-34 CSLFSTTAFSAPTA
+34 CSLFSTVAFSAPTA

-89 QDATIDKADA
+89 QDATIDKADEFTIE
-99 VNVKNVSVDGLK
+99 NKSVDGLK
-111 VNIVGTNNLTSD
+111 VNIVGTNNLSTTKYSSI
-123 YGANIAIGKET
+123 NVEKTT
-134 TFQGTGTLKMKSN
+134 TFQGSGTLKVKGNS
-147 YYGISVTRNDINN
+147 YGISVAKNNVDI
-160 TIRDCKMYIEGVTG
+160 TIRDCKMYIEGEWG
-174 LDGFFSNTTLT
+174 IDGFIVNTNLT
-185 IINAYI
+185 IINANI
-191 EIISTKAAINRC
+191 EINSLREAITRI
-203 DNLYLQR
+203 DNLSLLR
-210 CAITEPTGAVF
+210 CAITEPAGAIF
-221 DASQRSI
+221 DASQRCL
-228 VVDGARVTGKLVIA
+228 VVGGAYVSKLVIA

-341 TGASAILMQGA
+341 TGTSAILMQGA
-352 PLSIED
+352 PLSIEG

-377 EVLTIRTAS
+377 EVLTVRTAS

-401 LLLDRCIIN
+401 LLLVRCIIS

-495 NQSVDGLKIEMK
+495 NQSVDGLKIEMT

-515 TGCILERPTTI
+515 TGCIIERPTTI

-546 TMLTIKGVEVRVSGT
+546 TMLTIKGVEVRVSGA
-561 TEGISGDKSADCG
+561 TEGISGDKSAGCG

-596 LQLNTCYIK
+596 LQLNMCYIK

-635 IKYGVMV
+635 VKYGVMV
-642 AGVNVSSDNC
+642 AGVDVTVDNC

-683 PGDDNIYNYG
+683 SGDYNIYNYG

-703 TNSLTSDNSISIAIK
+703 TNSLTSDHSISICLNG
-718 EETTFVG
+718 ETTFVG

-732 SNYTGIGIRR
+732 SDYYGIGIRR

-764 NFANN
+764 YFVEN
-769 DLTIRGAYIE
+769 DLSIRGAYIE
-779 LDCRDDL
+779 LDCRDDF
-786 ISSITNLHLVDC
+786 ITYITNLHLVDC

-813 AIVVDGVKQKGKLVI
+813 AIVVDGVKQKGKLI
-828 EPTTDGIGAIDADVP
+828 IKPTTDGIGAIDADVP

>member
-1 MRKLNPVSRS
+1 
-11 APKRG
+11 
-16 NSCFLGIG
+16 
-24 TSMRL
+24 MRL

-34 CSLFSTTAFSAPTA
+34 CSLFSTAAFSAPTA

-89 QDATIDKADA
+89 QDATIDKADEFTIE
-99 VNVKNVSVDGLK
+99 NISVDGLK
-111 VNIVGTNNLTSD
+111 VNIVGTNNLSTTKFSS
-123 YGANIAIGKET
+123 ISVEKTT
-134 TFQGTGTLKMKSN
+134 TFQGTGTLKVKGNS
-147 YYGISVTRNDINN
+147 YGISAARNNLDII
-160 TIRDCKMYIEGVTG
+160 IRDCKMYIEGEWG
-174 LDGFFSNTTLT
+174 IDGFFVNTNLT
-185 IINAYI
+185 IINANI
-191 EIISTKAAINRC
+191 EINSLKEAITRM
-203 DNLYLQR
+203 DNLSLQR
-210 CAITEPTGAVF
+210 CAITEPAGAIF
-221 DASQRSI
+221 DASQRCL
-228 VVDGARVTGKLVIA
+228 VVGGAYVSKLVIA

-341 TGASAILMQGA
+341 TGTSAILMQGA
-352 PLSIED
+352 PLSIEG

-377 EVLTIRTAS
+377 EVLTVRTAS

-401 LLLDRCIIN
+401 LLLVRCIIN

-430 VTDRVVIDIEKY
+430 VTDRVVIGIEKY
-442 GLLIGGIEVT
+442 GLLIGGIDVT
-452 SANYDDIYLFPGVAG
+452 SANYNAIDKLPGVTG
-467 SLHYDPAKKILK
+467 SLSYDPAKKILR
-479 MAYVNI
+479 MAYAAI

-495 NQSVDGLKIEMK
+495 NQSVDGLKIEMT
-507 GDNTMSGG
+507 GNNAMSGG

-546 TMLTIKGVEVRVSGT
+546 TMLTIKGVEVRVSGA
-561 TEGISGDKSADCG
+561 TEGISGDKSAGCG

-614 TLKGVAAKGA
+614 TLKGVAVKGA

-642 AGVNVSSDNC
+642 AGVEVTVDNC

-683 PGDDNIYNYG
+683 SGDDNIYNYG

-703 TNSLTSDNSISIAIK
+703 TNSLTSDNGTSINLK

-732 SNYTGIGIRR
+732 SDYYGIGIRN

-751 CKMYIEGVDGIDG
+751 CKIYIEGVDGIDG
-764 NFANN
+764 NFAKN

-786 ISSITNLHLVDC
+786 ITCITNLHLVDC
-798 EIKQPKGAVYDTALK
+798 EIKQPKGAVYDTSLQ

-828 EPTTDGIGAIDADVP
+828 EPTTDGIGTIDADVP

>member
-1 MRKLNPVSRS
+1 
-11 APKRG
+11 
-16 NSCFLGIG
+16 
-24 TSMRL
+24 MRL

-34 CSLFSTTAFSAPTA
+34 CSLLSTTAFSAPTA

-74 KGTVSYDPATKTLTL
+74 KGTVSYAPATKTLTL
-89 QDATIDKADA
+89 QDATIDKADEFTIE
-99 VNVKNVSVDGLK
+99 NISVDGLK
-111 VNIVGTNNLTSD
+111 VNIVGTNNLSTTKFSS
-123 YGANIAIGKET
+123 ISVEKTT
-134 TFQGTGTLKMKSN
+134 TFQGTGTLKVKGNS
-147 YYGISVTRNDINN
+147 YGISAARNNLDII
-160 TIRDCKMYIEGVTG
+160 IRDCKMYIEGEWG
-174 LDGFFSNTTLT
+174 IDGFFVNTNLT
-185 IINAYI
+185 IINANI
-191 EIISTKAAINRC
+191 EINSLKEAITRM
-203 DNLYLQR
+203 DNLSLLR
-210 CAITEPTGAVF
+210 CAITEPAGAIF
-221 DASQRSI
+221 DASQRCL
-228 VVDGARVTGKLVIA
+228 VVGGAYVSKLVIA
-242 PEKPVFKVAGVE
+242 PDKPVFKVAGVE

-297 ANESAT
+297 ANEGAT

-341 TGASAILMQGA
+341 TGTSAILMQGA
-352 PLSIED
+352 PLSIEG

-430 VTDRVVIDIEKY
+430 VTDRVVIGIEKY
-442 GLLIGGIEVT
+442 GLLIGGIDVT
-452 SANYDDIYLFPGVAG
+452 SANYDAIDQLPGVTG
-467 SLHYDPAKKILK
+467 SLSYDPAKKILR
-479 MAYVNI
+479 MAYATI

-495 NQSVDGLKIEMK
+495 NQSVDGLKIEMT
-507 GDNTMSGG
+507 GENAMSGG

-546 TMLTIKGVEVRVSGT
+546 TMLTIKGIEVRVSGA
-561 TEGISGDKSADCG
+561 TEGISGDKSAGCG

-642 AGVNVSSDNC
+642 AGVEVTGDNC

-683 PGDDNIYNYG
+683 SGDDNIYNYG

-703 TNSLTSDNSISIAIK
+703 TNSLTSDNGTSINLK

-732 SNYTGIGIRR
+732 SDYYGIGIRN

-751 CKMYIEGVDGIDG
+751 CKIYIEGVDGIDG
-764 NFANN
+764 YFVKN

-779 LDCRDDL
+779 LDCRDDF
-786 ISSITNLHLVDC
+786 ITCITNLHLVDC
-798 EIKQPKGAVYDTALK
+798 EIKQPKGAVYDTSLQ

-828 EPTTDGIGAIDADVP
+828 EPTTDGIGTIDADVP

>member
-1 MRKLNPVSRS
+1 MRKLNTVSRS

-74 KGTVSYDPATKTLTL
+74 KGTVNYDPATKTLTL
-89 QDATIDKADA
+89 QDATIDKADELTLE
-99 VNVKNVSVDGLK
+99 NKNVDGLK
-111 VNIVGTNNLTSD
+111 VNIVGTNNLSTTKFSS
-123 YGANIAIGKET
+123 ISVEKTT
-134 TFQGTGTLKMKSN
+134 TFQGSGTLKVKGKS
-147 YYGISVTRNDINN
+147 YGISFGNN
-160 TIRDCKMYIEGVTG
+160 NLDVIIRDCKMYIEGEWG
-174 LDGFFSNTTLT
+174 IDGFFVNTNLT
-185 IINAYI
+185 IINANI
-191 EIISTKAAINRC
+191 EINSLKEAITRI
-203 DNLYLQR
+203 DNLSLQR
-210 CAITEPTGAVF
+210 CAITEPAGAIF
-221 DASQRSI
+221 DASQRCL
-228 VVDGARVTGKLVIA
+228 VVGGAYVSKLVIA

-273 SYDPETQTLTLD
+273 SYDPETLTLTLD

-341 TGASAILMQGA
+341 TGTSAILMQGA
-352 PLSIED
+352 PLSID
-358 CSVVAEGKYGI
+358 GCSVVAEGKYGI

-442 GLLIGGIEVT
+442 GLLIGGIDVT
-452 SANYDDIYLFPGVAG
+452 SANYDAIDKLPGVTG
-467 SLHYDPAKKILK
+467 SLSYDPAKKILR
-479 MAYVNI
+479 MVYATI

-495 NQSVDGLKIEMK
+495 NQSVDGLKIEMT
-507 GDNTMSGG
+507 GNNAMSGG

-546 TMLTIKGVEVRVSGT
+546 TMLTIKGIEVRVSGA
-561 TEGISGDKSADCG
+561 TEGISGDKSAGCG

-642 AGVNVSSDNC
+642 AGVEVTVDNC

-683 PGDDNIYNYG
+683 SGDDNIYNYG

-703 TNSLTSDNSISIAIK
+703 TNSLTSDNGTSINLK

-732 SNYTGIGIRR
+732 SDYYGIGIRN

-751 CKMYIEGVDGIDG
+751 CKIYIEGVDGIDG
-764 NFANN
+764 YFVKN

-779 LDCRDDL
+779 LDCRDDF
-786 ISSITNLHLVDC
+786 ITCITNLHLVDC
-798 EIKQPKGAVYDTALK
+798 EIKQPKGAVYDTSLQ

-828 EPTTDGIGAIDADVP
+828 EPTTDGIGTIDADVP
-843 ARKQGIYT
+843 ARKQGIYN
-851 LQGVK
+851 LNGVK
-856 VAQDWNSL
+856 LTQQWDDL
-864 PPGIYIRDGK
+864 PAGIYIVDGV
-874 KMIKR
+874 KRVKN

>member
-1 MRKLNPVSRS
+1 
-11 APKRG
+11 
-16 NSCFLGIG
+16 
-24 TSMRL
+24 MRL

-34 CSLFSTTAFSAPTA
+34 CSLLSTTAFSAPTA

-89 QDATIDKADA
+89 QDATIDKADEFTIE
-99 VNVKNVSVDGLK
+99 NISVDGLK
-111 VNIVGTNNLTSD
+111 VNIVGTNNLSTTKYSSI
-123 YGANIAIGKET
+123 NVEKTT
-134 TFQGTGTLKMKSN
+134 TFQGSGTLKVKGKS
-147 YYGISVTRNDINN
+147 YGICFGNNNLDII
-160 TIRDCKMYIEGVTG
+160 IRDCKMYIEGEWGIDG
-174 LDGFFSNTTLT
+174 LFVNTNLT
-185 IINAYI
+185 IINANI
-191 EIISTKAAINRC
+191 EINSLREAITRI
-203 DNLYLQR
+203 DNLSLQR
-210 CAITEPTGAVF
+210 CAITEPAGAIF
-221 DASQRSI
+221 DASQRCL
-228 VVDGARVTGKLVIA
+228 VVGGAYVSKLVIA

-297 ANESAT
+297 ANDGAT

-341 TGASAILMQGA
+341 TGTSAILMQGA

-377 EVLTIRTAS
+377 EVLTVRTAS

-401 LLLDRCIIN
+401 LLLVRCIIN
-410 QPQGAAYD
+410 QPQDAAYD

-442 GLLIGGIEVT
+442 GLLIGGIDVT
-452 SANYDDIYLFPGVAG
+452 SANYDAIDQLPGVTG
-467 SLHYDPAKKILK
+467 SLSYDPAKKILR

-495 NQSVDGLKIEMK
+495 NQSVDGLKIEMT
-507 GDNTMSGG
+507 GENAMTGG

-546 TMLTIKGVEVRVSGT
+546 TMLTIKGVEVRVSGA
-561 TEGISGDKSADCG
+561 TEGISGDKSAGCG

-642 AGVNVSSDNC
+642 AGVEVTVDNC

-683 PGDDNIYNYG
+683 SGDYNIYNYG

-703 TNSLTSDNSISIAIK
+703 TNSLTSDNDISINLK

-732 SNYTGIGIRR
+732 SNYYGIGIRR
-742 NEVNCTISE
+742 DEVNCTISE
-751 CKMYIEGVDGIDG
+751 CKMYIESVSGIDG
-764 NFANN
+764 NLVKN

-786 ISSITNLHLVDC
+786 ITYITNLHLVDC
-798 EIKQPKGAVYDTALK
+798 EIKQPKGAVYDTSLQ
-813 AIVVDGVKQKGKLVI
+813 AIVVDGVKQKGKLII
-828 EPTTDGIGAIDADVP
+828 EPTNVGIGAIDADVP

-856 VAQDWNSL
+856 VVQDWNSL

>member
-1 MRKLNPVSRS
+1 
-11 APKRG
+11 
-16 NSCFLGIG
+16 
-24 TSMRL
+24 MRL

-89 QDATIDKADA
+89 QDATIDKADEFTIE
-99 VNVKNVSVDGLK
+99 NISVDGLK
-111 VNIVGTNNLTSD
+111 VNIVGTNNLSTTKYSSI
-123 YGANIAIGKET
+123 NVEKTT
-134 TFQGTGTLKMKSN
+134 TFQGSGTLKVKGKS
-147 YYGISVTRNDINN
+147 YGISFGTNNLDII
-160 TIRDCKMYIEGVTG
+160 IRDCKMYIEGEWG
-174 LDGFFSNTTLT
+174 IDGFIVNTNLT
-185 IINAYI
+185 IINANI
-191 EIISTKAAINRC
+191 EINSLIEAITRI
-203 DNLYLQR
+203 DNLSLLR
-210 CAITEPTGAVF
+210 CAITEPAGAIF
-221 DASQRSI
+221 DASQRCL
-228 VVDGARVTGKLVIA
+228 VVGGAYVSKLVIA

-297 ANESAT
+297 ANEGAT

-341 TGASAILMQGA
+341 TGTSAILMQGA
-352 PLSIED
+352 PLSIEG

-377 EVLTIRTAS
+377 EVLTVRTAS

-401 LLLDRCIIN
+401 LLLVRCIIN

-442 GLLIGGIEVT
+442 GLLIGGIDVT
-452 SANYDDIYLFPGVAG
+452 SANYDAIDKLPGVTG
-467 SLHYDPAKKILK
+467 SLSYDPAKKILR
-479 MAYVNI
+479 MVYATI

-495 NQSVDGLKIEMK
+495 NQSVDGLKIEMT

-515 TGCILERPTTI
+515 TGCILERSTTI

-546 TMLTIKGVEVRVSGT
+546 TMLTIKGVEVRVSGA
-561 TEGISGDKSADCG
+561 TEGISGDKSAGCG

-642 AGVNVSSDNC
+642 AGVEVTVDNC

-683 PGDDNIYNYG
+683 SGDYNIYNYG

-703 TNSLTSDNSISIAIK
+703 TNSLTSDNDISINLK

-732 SNYTGIGIRR
+732 SNYYGIGIRR
-742 NEVNCTISE
+742 DEVNCTISE
-751 CKMYIEGVDGIDG
+751 CKMYIESVSGIDG
-764 NFANN
+764 NLVKN

-786 ISSITNLHLVDC
+786 ITYITNLHLVDC
-798 EIKQPKGAVYDTALK
+798 EIKQPKGAVYDTSLQ

-828 EPTTDGIGAIDADVP
+828 EPTTDGIGTIDADVP

>member
-89 QDATIDKADA
+89 QDATIDKADEFTIE
-99 VNVKNVSVDGLK
+99 NISVDGLK
-111 VNIVGTNNLTSD
+111 VNIVGTNNLSTTKFSS
-123 YGANIAIGKET
+123 ISVEKTT
-134 TFQGTGTLKMKSN
+134 TFQGTGTLKVKGNS
-147 YYGISVTRNDINN
+147 YGISAARNNLDII
-160 TIRDCKMYIEGVTG
+160 IRDCKMYIEGEWG
-174 LDGFFSNTTLT
+174 IDGFFVNTNLT
-185 IINAYI
+185 IINANI
-191 EIISTKAAINRC
+191 EINSLREAITRM
-203 DNLYLQR
+203 DNLSLLR
-210 CAITEPTGAVF
+210 CAITEPAGAIF
-221 DASQRSI
+221 DASQRCL
-228 VVDGARVTGKLVIA
+228 VVGGAYVSKLVIA
-242 PEKPVFKVAGVE
+242 PENPVFKVAGVE
-254 VTDANS
+254 VTDANC

-297 ANESAT
+297 ANEGAT

-341 TGASAILMQGA
+341 TGTSAILMQGA

-377 EVLTIRTAS
+377 EVLTVRTAS

-401 LLLDRCIIN
+401 LLLVRCIIN

-442 GLLIGGIEVT
+442 GLLIGGIDVT
-452 SANYDDIYLFPGVAG
+452 SANYDAIDQLPGVTG
-467 SLHYDPAKKILK
+467 SLSYDPAKKILR

-495 NQSVDGLKIEMK
+495 NQSVDGLKIEMT
-507 GDNTMSGG
+507 GNNAMSGG

-546 TMLTIKGVEVRVSGT
+546 TMLTIKGIEVRVSGA
-561 TEGISGDKSADCG
+561 TEGISGDKSAGCG
-574 LAVNDAHVE
+574 LAVYDAHVE

-642 AGVNVSSDNC
+642 AGVEVTVDNC

-683 PGDDNIYNYG
+683 SGDYNIYNYG

-703 TNSLTSDNSISIAIK
+703 TNSLTSDNDISINLK
-718 EETTFVG
+718 EEATFVG

-732 SNYTGIGIRR
+732 SNYYGIGIRR
-742 NEVNCTISE
+742 DEVNCTISE
-751 CKMYIEGVDGIDG
+751 CKMYIESVSGIDG
-764 NFANN
+764 NWEGN

-786 ISSITNLHLVDC
+786 ITCITNLHLVDC
-798 EIKQPKGAVYDTALK
+798 EIKQPKGAVYDTSLQ

-828 EPTTDGIGAIDADVP
+828 EPTTDGIGTIDADVP

>member
-74 KGTVSYDPATKTLTL
+74 KGTVNYDHATKTLTL
-89 QDATIDKADA
+89 QDATIDKADEFTIE
-99 VNVKNVSVDGLK
+99 NKSVDGLK
-111 VNIVGTNNLTSD
+111 VNIVGTNNLSTTKYSSI
-123 YGANIAIGKET
+123 NVEKTT
-134 TFQGTGTLKMKSN
+134 TFQGSGTLKVKGKS
-147 YYGISVTRNDINN
+147 YGISFGTNNLDII
-160 TIRDCKMYIEGVTG
+160 IRDCKMYIEGEWG
-174 LDGFFSNTTLT
+174 IDGFIVNTNLT
-185 IINAYI
+185 IINANI
-191 EIISTKAAINRC
+191 EINSLIEAITRI
-203 DNLYLQR
+203 DNLSLLR
-210 CAITEPTGAVF
+210 CAITEPAGAIF
-221 DASQRSI
+221 DASQRCL
-228 VVDGARVTGKLVIA
+228 VVGGAYVSKLVIA

-297 ANESAT
+297 ANEGAT

-341 TGASAILMQGA
+341 TGTSAILMQGA

-377 EVLTIRTAS
+377 EVLTVRTAS

-401 LLLDRCIIN
+401 LLLVRCIIN

-442 GLLIGGIEVT
+442 GLLIGGIDVT
-452 SANYDDIYLFPGVAG
+452 SANYDAIDKLPGVTG
-467 SLHYDPAKKILK
+467 SLSYDPAKKILR
-479 MAYVNI
+479 MAYATI

-495 NQSVDGLKIEMK
+495 NQSVDGLKIEMT
-507 GDNTMSGG
+507 GNNSMSGG
-515 TGCILERPTTI
+515 TGCILERSTTI

-546 TMLTIKGVEVRVSGT
+546 TMLTIKGVEVRVSGA
-561 TEGISGDKSADCG
+561 TEGISGDKSAGCG

-642 AGVNVSSDNC
+642 AGVEVTVDNC

-683 PGDDNIYNYG
+683 SGDYNIYNYG

-703 TNSLTSDNSISIAIK
+703 TNSLTSDNDISINLK

-732 SNYTGIGIRR
+732 SNYYGIGIRR
-742 NEVNCTISE
+742 DEVNCTISE
-751 CKMYIEGVDGIDG
+751 CKMYIESVSGIDG
-764 NFANN
+764 NLVKN

-786 ISSITNLHLVDC
+786 ITYITNLHLVDC

-813 AIVVDGVKQKGKLVI
+813 AIVVDGVKQTGKLVI
-828 EPTTDGIGAIDADVP
+828 EPTTDGIGTIDADVP

-856 VAQDWNSL
+856 VVQDWNSL

>member
-1 MRKLNPVSRS
+1 
-11 APKRG
+11 
-16 NSCFLGIG
+16 
-24 TSMRL
+24 MRL
-29 IAILL
+29 IAIFL

-74 KGTVSYDPATKTLTL
+74 KGTVNYDHATKTLTL
-89 QDATIDKADA
+89 QDATIDKADEFTIE
-99 VNVKNVSVDGLK
+99 NISVDGLK
-111 VNIVGTNNLTSD
+111 VNIVGTNNLSTTKFSS
-123 YGANIAIGKET
+123 ISVEKTT
-134 TFQGTGTLKMKSN
+134 TFQGTGTLKVKGNS
-147 YYGISVTRNDINN
+147 YGISAARNNLDII
-160 TIRDCKMYIEGVTG
+160 IRDCKMYIEGEWG
-174 LDGFFSNTTLT
+174 IDGFFVNTNLT
-185 IINAYI
+185 IINANI
-191 EIISTKAAINRC
+191 EINSLKEAITRI
-203 DNLYLQR
+203 DNLSLQR
-210 CAITEPTGAVF
+210 CAITEPAGAIF
-221 DASQRSI
+221 DASQRCL
-228 VVDGARVTGKLVIA
+228 VVGGAYVSKLVIA

-297 ANESAT
+297 ANEGAT

-341 TGASAILMQGA
+341 TGTSAILMQGA
-352 PLSIED
+352 PLSIEG

-377 EVLTIRTAS
+377 EVLTVRTAS

-401 LLLDRCIIN
+401 LLLVRCIIN

-418 KALKGVAKDGGL
+418 KTLKGVAKDGGL

-442 GLLIGGIEVT
+442 GLLIGGIDVT
-452 SANYDDIYLFPGVAG
+452 SANYDAIDKLPGVTG
-467 SLHYDPAKKILK
+467 SLSYDPAKKILR

-495 NQSVDGLKIEMK
+495 NQSVDGLKIEMT
-507 GDNTMSGG
+507 GNNTMSGG

-546 TMLTIKGVEVRVSGT
+546 TMLTIKGIEVRVSGA
-561 TEGISGDKSADCG
+561 TEGISGDKSAGCG

-642 AGVNVSSDNC
+642 AGVEVTSDNC

-683 PGDDNIYNYG
+683 SGDDNIYNYG

-703 TNSLTSDNSISIAIK
+703 TNSLTSDNGISINLK

-732 SNYTGIGIRR
+732 SDYYGIGIRR

-751 CKMYIEGVDGIDG
+751 CKMYIESVDGIDG
-764 NFANN
+764 YFIKN

-779 LDCRDDL
+779 LDCRDDF
-786 ISSITNLHLVDC
+786 ITSITNLHLVDC
-798 EIKQPKGAVYDTALK
+798 EIKQPKGAIYDTSLQ

-828 EPTTDGIGAIDADVP
+828 ESTTDGIGTIDADVP

>member
-1 MRKLNPVSRS
+1 
-11 APKRG
+11 
-16 NSCFLGIG
+16 
-24 TSMRL
+24 MRL

-48 TDYGLKVAGVD
+48 TEYGLKVAGVD

-74 KGTVSYDPATKTLTL
+74 KGTVNYAPATKTLTL
-89 QDATIDKADA
+89 QDATIDKADEFTIE
-99 VNVKNVSVDGLK
+99 NISVDGLK
-111 VNIVGTNNLTSD
+111 VNIVGTNNLSTTKFSSI
-123 YGANIAIGKET
+123 NVEKTT
-134 TFQGTGTLKMKSN
+134 TFQGSGTLKVKGKS
-147 YYGISVTRNDINN
+147 YGICFGNNNLDII
-160 TIRDCKMYIEGVTG
+160 IRDCKMYIEGEWGIDG
-174 LDGFFSNTTLT
+174 LFVNTNLT
-185 IINAYI
+185 IINANI
-191 EIISTKAAINRC
+191 EINSLKEAITRI
-203 DNLYLQR
+203 DNLSLLR
-210 CAITEPTGAVF
+210 CAITEPAGAIF
-221 DASQRSI
+221 DASQRCL
-228 VVDGARVTGKLVIA
+228 VVGGAYVSKLVIA

-297 ANESAT
+297 ANEGAT

-341 TGASAILMQGA
+341 TGTSAILMQGA

-377 EVLTIRTAS
+377 EVLTVRTAS

-401 LLLDRCIIN
+401 LLLVRCIIN

-442 GLLIGGIEVT
+442 GLLIGGIDVT
-452 SANYDDIYLFPGVAG
+452 SANYDAIDKLPGVTG
-467 SLHYDPAKKILK
+467 SLSYDPAKKILR
-479 MAYVNI
+479 MAYVTI

-495 NQSVDGLKIEMK
+495 NQSVDGLKIEMT
-507 GDNTMSGG
+507 GNNAMSGG

-546 TMLTIKGVEVRVSGT
+546 TMLTIKGIEVRVSGA
-561 TEGISGDKSADCG
+561 TEGISGDKSAGCG

-642 AGVNVSSDNC
+642 AGVEVTVDNC

-683 PGDDNIYNYG
+683 SGDYNIYNYG

-703 TNSLTSDNSISIAIK
+703 TNSLTSDNDISINLK

-732 SNYTGIGIRR
+732 SNYYGIGIRR
-742 NEVNCTISE
+742 DEVNCTISE
-751 CKMYIEGVDGIDG
+751 CKMYIESVSGIDG
-764 NFANN
+764 NLVKN

-786 ISSITNLHLVDC
+786 ITYITNLHLVDC
-798 EIKQPKGAVYDTALK
+798 EIKQPKGAVYDTSLK
-813 AIVVDGVKQKGKLVI
+813 AIVVDGVKQTGKLVI
-828 EPTTDGIGAIDADVP
+828 EPTTDGIGTIDADVP

>member
-1 MRKLNPVSRS
+1 
-11 APKRG
+11 
-16 NSCFLGIG
+16 
-24 TSMRL
+24 MRL

-89 QDATIDKADA
+89 QDATIDKADEFTIE
-99 VNVKNVSVDGLK
+99 NINVDGLK
-111 VNIVGTNNLTSD
+111 VNIVGTNNLSTTKFSS
-123 YGANIAIGKET
+123 ISVEKTT
-134 TFQGTGTLKMKSN
+134 TFQGTGTLKVKGNS
-147 YYGISVTRNDINN
+147 YGISAARNNLDII
-160 TIRDCKMYIEGVTG
+160 IRDCKMYIEGEWG
-174 LDGFFSNTTLT
+174 IDGFFVNTNLT
-185 IINAYI
+185 IINANI
-191 EIISTKAAINRC
+191 EINSLKEAITRM
-203 DNLYLQR
+203 DNLSLQR
-210 CAITEPTGAVF
+210 CAITEPAGAIF
-221 DASQRSI
+221 DASQRCL
-228 VVDGARVTGKLVIA
+228 VVGGAYVSKLVIA

-297 ANESAT
+297 ANEGAT

-341 TGASAILMQGA
+341 TGTSAILMQGA

-377 EVLTIRTAS
+377 EVLTVRTAS

-401 LLLDRCIIN
+401 LLLVRCIIS

-418 KALKGVAKDGGL
+418 KTLKGVAKDGGL

-442 GLLIGGIEVT
+442 GLLIGGIDVT
-452 SANYDDIYLFPGVAG
+452 SANYNAIDKLPGVTG
-467 SLHYDPAKKILK
+467 SLSYDPAKKILR
-479 MAYVNI
+479 MAYAAI

-495 NQSVDGLKIEMK
+495 NQSVDGLKIEMT
-507 GDNTMSGG
+507 GENAMSGG

-546 TMLTIKGVEVRVSGT
+546 TMLTIKGIEVRVSGA
-561 TEGISGDKSADCG
+561 TEGISGDKSAGCG

-642 AGVNVSSDNC
+642 AGVEVTSDNC

-683 PGDDNIYNYG
+683 SGDYNIYNYG

-703 TNSLTSDNSISIAIK
+703 TNSLTSDNDISINLK
-718 EETTFVG
+718 EEATFVG

-732 SNYTGIGIRR
+732 SNYYGIGIRR
-742 NEVNCTISE
+742 DEVNCTISE

-764 NFANN
+764 YFVEN

-786 ISSITNLHLVDC
+786 ITYITNLHLVDC

-813 AIVVDGVKQKGKLVI
+813 AIVVDGVKQTGKLVI
-828 EPTTDGIGAIDADVP
+828 EPTNVGIGAIDADVP

>member
-1 MRKLNPVSRS
+1 
-11 APKRG
+11 
-16 NSCFLGIG
+16 
-24 TSMRL
+24 MRL

-74 KGTVSYDPATKTLTL
+74 KGTVSYAPATKTLTL
-89 QDATIDKADA
+89 QDATIDKADEFTIE
-99 VNVKNVSVDGLK
+99 NISVDGLK
-111 VNIVGTNNLTSD
+111 VNIVGTNNLSTTKFSS
-123 YGANIAIGKET
+123 ISVEKTT
-134 TFQGTGTLKMKSN
+134 TFQGSGTLKVKGKS
-147 YYGISVTRNDINN
+147 YGISFGNN
-160 TIRDCKMYIEGVTG
+160 NLDVIIRDCKMYIEGEWG
-174 LDGFFSNTTLT
+174 IDGFFVNTNLT
-185 IINAYI
+185 IINANI
-191 EIISTKAAINRC
+191 EINSLKEAITRI
-203 DNLYLQR
+203 DNLSLQR
-210 CAITEPTGAVF
+210 CAITEPAGAIF
-221 DASQRSI
+221 DASQRCL
-228 VVDGARVTGKLVIA
+228 VVGGAYVSKLVIA

-273 SYDPETQTLTLD
+273 SYDPETLTLTLD

-341 TGASAILMQGA
+341 TGTSAILMQGA
-352 PLSIED
+352 PLSID
-358 CSVVAEGKYGI
+358 GCSVVAEGKYGI

-442 GLLIGGIEVT
+442 GLLIGGIDVT
-452 SANYDDIYLFPGVAG
+452 SANYDAIDKLPGVTG
-467 SLHYDPAKKILK
+467 SLSYDPAKKILR
-479 MAYVNI
+479 MVYATI

-495 NQSVDGLKIEMK
+495 NQSVDGLKIEMT
-507 GDNTMSGG
+507 GNNAMSGG

-546 TMLTIKGVEVRVSGT
+546 TMLTIKGVEVRVSGA
-561 TEGISGDKSADCG
+561 TEGISGDKSAGCG

-630 VMTPP
+630 VMIPP

-642 AGVNVSSDNC
+642 AGVEVTVDNC

-683 PGDDNIYNYG
+683 SGDDNIYNYG

-703 TNSLTSDNSISIAIK
+703 TNSLTSDNGTSINLK

-732 SNYTGIGIRR
+732 SDYYGIGIRN

-751 CKMYIEGVDGIDG
+751 CKIYIEGVDGIDG
-764 NFANN
+764 YFVKN

-779 LDCRDDL
+779 LDCRDDF
-786 ISSITNLHLVDC
+786 ITCITNLHLVDC
-798 EIKQPKGAVYDTALK
+798 EIKQPKGAVYDTSLQ

-828 EPTTDGIGAIDADVP
+828 EPTTDGIGTIDADVP

>member
-1 MRKLNPVSRS
+1 MRKLNTVSRS

-34 CSLFSTTAFSAPTA
+34 CSLFSTVAFSAPTA

-89 QDATIDKADA
+89 QDATIDKADEFTIE
-99 VNVKNVSVDGLK
+99 NKSVDGLK
-111 VNIVGTNNLTSD
+111 VNIVGTNNLSTTKYSSI
-123 YGANIAIGKET
+123 NVEKTT
-134 TFQGTGTLKMKSN
+134 TFQGSGTLKVKGKS
-147 YYGISVTRNDINN
+147 YGICFGNNNLDII
-160 TIRDCKMYIEGVTG
+160 IRDCKMYIEGEWG
-174 LDGFFSNTTLT
+174 IDGFIVNTNLT
-185 IINAYI
+185 IINANI
-191 EIISTKAAINRC
+191 EINSLREAITRI
-203 DNLYLQR
+203 DNLSLLR
-210 CAITEPTGAVF
+210 CAITEPAGAIF
-221 DASQRSI
+221 DASQRCL
-228 VVDGARVTGKLVIA
+228 VVGGAYVSKLVIA

-297 ANESAT
+297 ANEGAT

-352 PLSIED
+352 PLSIEG

-377 EVLTIRTAS
+377 EVLTVRTAS

-401 LLLDRCIIN
+401 LLLVRCIIS

-442 GLLIGGIEVT
+442 GLLIGGIDVT
-452 SANYDDIYLFPGVAG
+452 SANYDAIDKLPGVTG
-467 SLHYDPAKKILK
+467 SLSYDPAKKILK

-495 NQSVDGLKIEMK
+495 NQSVDGLKIEMT

-515 TGCILERPTTI
+515 TGCILERPATI

-546 TMLTIKGVEVRVSGT
+546 TMLTIKGVEVRVSGA
-561 TEGISGDKSADCG
+561 TEGISGDKSAGCG

-596 LQLNTCYIK
+596 LLLNTCYIK

-635 IKYGVMV
+635 VKYGVMV
-642 AGVNVSSDNC
+642 AGVEVTVDNC

-664 VSYDPATKTLTLK
+664 VSYDPATKTLTLQ

-703 TNSLTSDNSISIAIK
+703 TNSLTSDNDISINLK
-718 EETTFVG
+718 EEATFVG

-732 SNYTGIGIRR
+732 SNYYGIGIRR
-742 NEVNCTISE
+742 DEVNCTISE

-764 NFANN
+764 NFVEN

-786 ISSITNLHLVDC
+786 ITYITNLHLVDC
-798 EIKQPKGAVYDTALK
+798 EIKQPKGAVYDTSLK
-813 AIVVDGVKQKGKLVI
+813 AIVVDGVKQKGKLII

-856 VAQDWNSL
+856 VVQDWNSL

>member
-1 MRKLNPVSRS
+1 
-11 APKRG
+11 
-16 NSCFLGIG
+16 
-24 TSMRL
+24 MRL

-59 VTSDNCADLSVIDGV
+59 VTSDNSADLSVIDGV

-89 QDATIDKADA
+89 QDATIDKADEFTIE
-99 VNVKNVSVDGLK
+99 NISVDGLK
-111 VNIVGTNNLTSD
+111 VNIVGTNNLSTTKFSS
-123 YGANIAIGKET
+123 ISVEKTT
-134 TFQGTGTLKMKSN
+134 TFQGSGTLKVKGKS
-147 YYGISVTRNDINN
+147 YGISFGNN
-160 TIRDCKMYIEGVTG
+160 NLDVIIRDCKMYIEGEWG
-174 LDGFFSNTTLT
+174 IDGFFVNTNLT
-185 IINAYI
+185 IINANI
-191 EIISTKAAINRC
+191 EINSLKEAITRI
-203 DNLYLQR
+203 DNLSLQR
-210 CAITEPTGAVF
+210 CAITEPAGAIF
-221 DASQRSI
+221 DASQRCL
-228 VVDGARVTGKLVIA
+228 VVGGAYVSKLVIA

-273 SYDPETQTLTLD
+273 SYDPETLTLTLD

-341 TGASAILMQGA
+341 TGTSAILMQGA
-352 PLSIED
+352 PLSIEG

-442 GLLIGGIEVT
+442 GLLIGGIDVT
-452 SANYDDIYLFPGVAG
+452 SANYDAIDKLPGVTG
-467 SLHYDPAKKILK
+467 SLSYDPAKKILR
-479 MAYVNI
+479 MVYATI

-495 NQSVDGLKIEMK
+495 NQSVDGLKIEMT
-507 GDNTMSGG
+507 GNNAMSGG

-546 TMLTIKGVEVRVSGT
+546 TMLTIKGIEVRVSGA
-561 TEGISGDKSADCG
+561 TEGISGDKSAGCG

-642 AGVNVSSDNC
+642 AGVEVTVDNC

-683 PGDDNIYNYG
+683 SGDDNIYNYG

-703 TNSLTSDNSISIAIK
+703 TNSLTSDNGTSINLK

-732 SNYTGIGIRR
+732 SDYYGIGIRN

-751 CKMYIEGVDGIDG
+751 CKIYIEGVDGIDG
-764 NFANN
+764 YFVKN

-779 LDCRDDL
+779 LDCRDDF
-786 ISSITNLHLVDC
+786 ITCITNLHLVDC
-798 EIKQPKGAVYDTALK
+798 EIKQPKGAVYDTAWM
-813 AIVVDGVKQKGKLVI
+813 AIVVDGVKQKGKLII

-856 VAQDWNSL
+856 VAPDWNSL

>member
-1 MRKLNPVSRS
+1 
-11 APKRG
+11 
-16 NSCFLGIG
+16 
-24 TSMRL
+24 MRL

-74 KGTVSYDPATKTLTL
+74 KGTVSYAPATKTLTL
-89 QDATIDKADA
+89 QDATIDKADEFTIE
-99 VNVKNVSVDGLK
+99 NISVDGLK
-111 VNIVGTNNLTSD
+111 VNIVGTNNLSTTKFSS
-123 YGANIAIGKET
+123 ISVEKTT
-134 TFQGTGTLKMKSN
+134 TFQGSGTLKVKGKS
-147 YYGISVTRNDINN
+147 YGISFGNN
-160 TIRDCKMYIEGVTG
+160 NLDVIIRDCKMYIEGEWG
-174 LDGFFSNTTLT
+174 IDGFFVNTNLT
-185 IINAYI
+185 IINANI
-191 EIISTKAAINRC
+191 EINSLKEAITRI
-203 DNLYLQR
+203 DNLSLQR
-210 CAITEPTGAVF
+210 CAITEPAGAIF
-221 DASQRSI
+221 DASQRCL
-228 VVDGARVTGKLVIA
+228 VVGGAYVSKLVIA

-273 SYDPETQTLTLD
+273 SYDPETLTLTLD

-341 TGASAILMQGA
+341 TGTSAILMQGA
-352 PLSIED
+352 PLSID
-358 CSVVAEGKYGI
+358 GCSVVAEGKYGI

-442 GLLIGGIEVT
+442 GLLIGGIDVT
-452 SANYDDIYLFPGVAG
+452 SANYDAIDKLPGVTG
-467 SLHYDPAKKILK
+467 SLSYDPAKKILR
-479 MAYVNI
+479 MVYATI

-495 NQSVDGLKIEMK
+495 NQSVDGLKIEMT
-507 GDNTMSGG
+507 GNNAMSGG

-546 TMLTIKGVEVRVSGT
+546 TMLTIKGVEVRVSGA
-561 TEGISGDKSADCG
+561 TEGISGDKSAGCG

-642 AGVNVSSDNC
+642 AGVEVTVDNC

-664 VSYDPATKTLTLK
+664 VSYDPATKMLTLK

-683 PGDDNIYNYG
+683 SGDDNIYNYG

-703 TNSLTSDNSISIAIK
+703 TNSLTSDNGTSINLK

-732 SNYTGIGIRR
+732 SDYYGIGIRN

-751 CKMYIEGVDGIDG
+751 CKIYIEGVDGIDG
-764 NFANN
+764 YFVKN
-769 DLTIRGAYIE
+769 DLTFRGAYIE
-779 LDCRDDL
+779 LDCRDDF
-786 ISSITNLHLVDC
+786 ITCITNLHLVDC
-798 EIKQPKGAVYDTALK
+798 EIKQPKGAVYDTSLQ

-828 EPTTDGIGAIDADVP
+828 EPTTDGIGTIDADVP

-851 LQGVK
+851 LHGVK